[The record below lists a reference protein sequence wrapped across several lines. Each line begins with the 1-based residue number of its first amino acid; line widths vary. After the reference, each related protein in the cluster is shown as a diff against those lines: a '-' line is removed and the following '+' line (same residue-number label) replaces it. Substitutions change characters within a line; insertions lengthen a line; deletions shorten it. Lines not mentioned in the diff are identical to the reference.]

1 MIRTTAT
8 AATLLILAAAAWRA
22 EASSC
27 AVEARKPY
35 GGPPPGATHG
45 ADPATGVGGGAGYAN
60 APDPQRHPD
69 RITRRNRAGQER
81 GNAELLAELMARLK
95 AAEPDAT
102 VFIAG
107 DVEINLA
114 GLNQGAE
121 GGVQS
126 LEVRPG
132 VTLASD
138 RGRNGSRGARL
149 YLPYPEVREQAQP
162 VLFLHAGSR
171 LTGLRVEGPVGE
183 PSRITEPAAGLAN
196 SVGVRTLLGS
206 SNVEIDNNEISGWGA
221 EALSLAR
228 TAGAKVHHNHIHHN
242 QSFKIN
248 PGPPDPASDPDYLPG
263 PGYGVVLKG
272 LSTAVIH
279 ANLFSHNRHAVAGLG
294 STGQGFEAYDNL
306 VLYNVSGPAFI
317 MRGAMEARSDV
328 FSRSTCEAR
337 GDCEAGGYLNVH
349 HNTVLSAGWD
359 GVRVHGRP
367 GECANVAFNAFAQ
380 PREAGEGV
388 PRAALQVF
396 SAGNFTLGANDYGVD
411 DFAAFDGG
419 DGPGVFWATP
429 ARDWRLFSFR
439 KPGWK
444 NLLDGPAPRGAV
456 GLALGDF
463 DGDGRTD
470 LFFVDAG
477 PGTAAN
483 GRYYR
488 LEDGHYRATGGLDLA
503 SGGPDFA
510 SGGLAGLA
518 FGDFSGDG
526 RADVVRQPRVAGA
539 GTQKTE
545 ADGQSASAG
554 TQKADGDTQKTGA
567 GQQKN
572 SAGMLQ
578 VARDALA
585 PWVALDLP
593 VDAAPVYADFSD
605 DFTPGRHAVPDG
617 RTDVLSGGGTEPRV
631 SWGSG
636 GGFRDFDGDGHADRF
651 AADGARW
658 TITYSGPA
666 PARREVPSPYR
677 EGALAFGA
685 FGDGPRGASRV
696 FAVEGAD
703 GEKTGGGTQDGGDGS
718 TGDEA
723 DAEPEHGR
731 WLVADVGRGAGA
743 LNWTPLNNYVSPSF
757 PVDRLRFADFDGDGV
772 TDVFAVSEG
781 SGEAGQHEW
790 LISWGGATPW
800 NTVNAQPYGLDR
812 LRLADLNGDAQAD
825 VVITLDDGSRRVSWG
840 AIQHPVPVE
849 ERFRLGRRR

>member
-1 MIRTTAT
+1 MIRTAAT
-8 AATLLILAAAAWRA
+8 AATLLILVVTAWRA

-27 AVEARKPY
+27 AVGARKPY
-35 GGPPPGATHG
+35 GGPPPGAAHG
-45 ADPATGVGGGAGYAN
+45 ADPAAGVGGGAGYAN

-69 RITRRNRAGQER
+69 RLSRRNRAGQER
-81 GNAELLAELMARLK
+81 SNAELLAELTARLK
-95 AAEPDAT
+95 AAGPGAT

-114 GLNQGAE
+114 GLNRGAE

-138 RGRNGSRGARL
+138 RGHAGSRGARL

-183 PSRITEPAAGLAN
+183 PRRVTEPAAGLTN

-206 SNVEIDNNEISGWGA
+206 TNVEIDNNEISGWG
-221 EALSLAR
+221 EAVSLAR
-228 TAGAKVHHNHIHHN
+228 IAGAKVHHNHIHHN
-242 QSFKIN
+242 QSHKIN
-248 PGPPDPASDPDYLPG
+248 PGPPDPASDPDHLPG
-263 PGYGVVLKG
+263 TGYGVVLKG

-294 STGQGFEAYDNL
+294 SAGQGFEAYDNL
-306 VLYNVSGPAFI
+306 VLPSASGPAFT

-337 GDCEAGGYLNVH
+337 GDCEAGRYLNVH

-380 PREAGEGV
+380 PRDAEEGA

-396 SAGNFTLGANDYGVD
+396 GAGNFTLGANDYGVD
-411 DFAAFDGG
+411 DFAAFDGA

-439 KPGWK
+439 RPGWK
-444 NLLDGPAPRGAV
+444 TLLDGPAPRGAA

-463 DGDGRTD
+463 NGDGRTD

-477 PGTAAN
+477 PGPAAT

-488 LEDGHYRATGGLDLA
+488 LEDGRYRATGGLDLA
-503 SGGPDFA
+503 GGGLDVA
-510 SGGLAGLA
+510 GGGLAGLA
-518 FGDFSGDG
+518 FGDFAGDG
-526 RADVVRQPRVAGA
+526 RADVVRQAPAPGAGAQKAGA
-539 GTQKTE
+539 G
-545 ADGQSASAG
+545 A
-554 TQKADGDTQKTGA
+554 
-567 GQQKN
+567 
-572 SAGMLQ
+572 LQ

-585 PWVALDLP
+585 PWVALDMP
-593 VDAAPVYADFSD
+593 VEPAAAPVYADFSD
-605 DFTPGRHAVPDG
+605 DFSPSRHAAPDG
-617 RTDVLSGGGTEPRV
+617 RTDVLSGGGAEPRL
-631 SWGSG
+631 SWGAG

-658 TITYSGPA
+658 TITYGGPA
-666 PARREVPSPYR
+666 PAKREVPSPYR

-685 FGDGPRGASRV
+685 FGDGQRGATRV
-696 FAVEGAD
+696 FAVESAD
-703 GEKTGGGTQDGGDGS
+703 GEKTGDGTQNGSDGS
-718 TGDEA
+718 AGDDA
-723 DAEPEHGR
+723 DTEPGHGR
-731 WLVADVGRGAGA
+731 WLVADLGRGAGA
-743 LNWTPLNNYVSPSF
+743 LNWTPLNTYVSPSF
-757 PVDRLRFADFDGDGV
+757 PIDRLRFADFDGDGV

-781 SGEAGQHEW
+781 SGEAGRHEW

-800 NTVNAQPYGLDR
+800 NTVNAQPYGLNR

-825 VVITLDDGSRRVSWG
+825 VVITPDDGSRRVSWG
-840 AIQHPVPVE
+840 ATQHPVPVE
-849 ERFRLGRRR
+849 DRFRLGRRR